1 MPPVGVARYPLSIQD
16 LDSKQRKYLYMTFT
30 VADDGKLLSMKGV
43 KSDVIPKDSKDAAG
57 VQRLLTR
64 NLQNPALFDKDILQF
79 TRDD

>member
-1 MPPVGVARYPLSIQD
+1 
-16 LDSKQRKYLYMTFT
+16 MTFT
-30 VADDGKLLSMKGV
+30 VSDDGKLLSMKGV